1 MPVRSLA
8 NMALD
13 PQSVRR
19 TTIVAGVGGA
29 TWPETWRSREL
40 LAAMV
45 RRDFTLRYKQTLI
58 GAGWAVLQ
66 PLGLTLVLAFFFGRF
81 VPNPVAG
88 LPYAVFMLPAMVVWQ
103 FFSKA
108 LSMAGVSL
116 SQNYDVVTKVFFPRL
131 YLPFASIIA
140 AFVDLVCALGA
151 AILVMAAYRRGPS
164 WAVVLAPVFIIV
176 AIMAAVGV
184 SAFFAA
190 FDARYRDFRHALPFV
205 LQLWFFATPVVYS
218 TSNIPQ
224 DYRWLYYLN
233 PMAGAVEGFRWS
245 LLADVPTPP
254 PGGLIL
260 SGVVALVLMV
270 GGLRY
275 FRRSEGAIVDIL

>member
-1 MPVRSLA
+1 
-8 NMALD
+8 MALD
-13 PQSVRR
+13 PHSPRLTR
-19 TTIVAGVGGA
+19 IVAGSGGA
-29 TWPETWRSREL
+29 SLAETWQSREL

-45 RRDFTLRYKQTLI
+45 RRDFTLRYKQTFV

-66 PLGLTLVLAFFFGRF
+66 PLGLTLVLALFFGRF

-131 YLPFASIIA
+131 FLPFASIIG
-140 AFVDLVCALGA
+140 AFVDLLCALA
-151 AILVMAAYRRGPS
+151 AAAAVMLVYQRGPS
-164 WAVVLAPVFIIV
+164 WAVVLAPLFIAV
-176 AIMAAVGV
+176 AIAAAVGFSV
-184 SAFFAA
+184 YFSA
-190 FDARYRDFRHALPFV
+190 FDARFRDFRHALPFV

-218 TSNIPQ
+218 STNIPER
-224 DYRWLYYLN
+224 YRPLYYLN

-245 LLADVPTPP
+245 LLADVPAPP
-254 PGGLIL
+254 L
-260 SGVVALVLMV
+260 SGLVTSAVVAFLVMLFGV
-270 GGLRY
+270 RY
-275 FRRSEGAIVDIL
+275 FRKAEGGIVDIL